1 MSTGGPNEIEVQGA
15 TLEEARLRAEDTRL
29 LERVRHLQSQRGRGT
44 SLGQGTSP
52 GAVPARR
59 DEPRTTTPG

>member
-1 MSTGGPNEIEVQGA
+1 
-15 TLEEARLRAEDTRL
+15 
-29 LERVRHLQSQRGRGT
+29 VRHLQSQRGRGT